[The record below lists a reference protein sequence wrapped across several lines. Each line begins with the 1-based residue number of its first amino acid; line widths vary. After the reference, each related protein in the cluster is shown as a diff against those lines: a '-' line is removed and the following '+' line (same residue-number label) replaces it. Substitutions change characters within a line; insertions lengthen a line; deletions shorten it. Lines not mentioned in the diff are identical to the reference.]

1 MPFLELINDINDA
14 WSKISYGVTPEG
26 SLQAGDSPRE
36 FKIDKLQLTE
46 VKGDKEGSDGD
57 TFDITDLVLQF
68 SYHESIESAFL
79 RCDISILDSVDFNSL
94 FKGGEKVRIKMTTAT
109 AFDKDPE

>member
-36 FKIDKLQLTE
+36 FKIDKLQLTIVDE
-46 VKGDKEGSDGD
+46 EDGLD
-57 TFDITDLVLQF
+57 YDDMSYSSLDID
-68 SYHESIESAFL
+68 Y
-79 RCDISILDSVDFNSL
+79 
-94 FKGGEKVRIKMTTAT
+94 TTQS
-109 AFDKDPE
+109 